1 VVAAGVR
8 LLIGALAGA
17 TATGTA
23 WAHTAEEAVAPAGA
37 SVLVAGGW
45 VFEPWVLACLALS
58 LAWYAWGVTRLWR
71 HAGAGRGLRRWRVA
85 SFVGGWLVLIVGL
98 LSPLDSLG
106 SWLFWVHMLQHEL
119 LMVLAAPLMV
129 LGRPL
134 AAWAWALPPAA
145 RRTLGHAFHRRRWR
159 RGWKVLTTAW
169 CAWLLHAAALWLW
182 HVPAAFDAALHHRG
196 LHALQHAS
204 FLFSALL
211 FWWTVFG
218 VSARHPRPGVALMS
232 LFTTMLHSGALGA
245 LLALS
250 PSVWY
255 RAYAVSAPALGWE
268 PLADQQ
274 LGGLLMWA
282 PGGVAYAV
290 AALVLARQVLATV
303 PVKPAV
309 WQRARSP

>member
-1 VVAAGVR
+1 MVAAALR
-8 LLIGALAGA
+8 LLIGFGA
-17 TATGTA
+17 TWAA
-23 WAHTAEEAVAPAGA
+23 LPALAHTAEGDAVPANA

-45 VFEPWVLACLALS
+45 VLEPWVVLCLALS
-58 LAWYAWGVTRLWR
+58 LGWYALGVRRLWR
-71 HAGAGRGLRRWRVA
+71 HAGSGRGLRRWRVA
-85 SFVGGWLVLIVGL
+85 CFVTGWLALVAAL

-106 SWLFWVHMLQHEL
+106 SWLFWAHMLQHEL

-134 AAWAWALPPAA
+134 AAWAWALPPPW
-145 RRTLGHAFHRRRWR
+145 RRVLGRALHRRHWR

-169 CAWLLHAAALWLW
+169 SAWVLHAAALWVW

-218 VSARHPRPGVALMS
+218 ASTRHPRPGAALVS

-255 RAYAVSAPALGWE
+255 PAYAASAPALDWE

-282 PGGVAYAV
+282 PGGLVYAV
-290 AALVLARQVLATV
+290 AALVLARQLLAHL
-303 PVKPAV
+303 PADPSG
-309 WQRARSP
+309 WRRAGAT

>member
-1 VVAAGVR
+1 
-8 LLIGALAGA
+8 
-17 TATGTA
+17 
-23 WAHTAEEAVAPAGA
+23 
-37 SVLVAGGW
+37 
-45 VFEPWVLACLALS
+45 
-58 LAWYAWGVTRLWR
+58 VTRLWR

-119 LMVLAAPLMV
+119 LMVLAAPLLV

-145 RRTLGHAFHRRRWR
+145 RRALGHAFHRRRWR
-159 RGWKVLTTAW
+159 RGWKLLTTAW
-169 CAWLLHAAALWLW
+169 SAWLLHAAALWVW

-218 VSARHPRPGVALMS
+218 ASARHPRPGVALMS

-255 RAYAVSAPALGWE
+255 RAYAVSAPAQGWE

-282 PGGVAYAV
+282 PGGLAYAA
-290 AALVLARQVLATV
+290 AALLLARQLLQVA
-303 PVKPAV
+303 PVDPRGWRHAG
-309 WQRARSP
+309 A

>member
-1 VVAAGVR
+1 VR
-8 LLIGALAGA
+8 LLIAGLLAAA
-17 TATGTA
+17 TSGA
-23 WAHTAEEAVAPAGA
+23 WAHTAEEVGATAG
-37 SVLVAGGW
+37 SPVIVAGGW
-45 VFEPWVLACLALS
+45 VFEPWVVVCLLVS
-58 LAWYAWGVTRLWR
+58 LAWYALGVTRLWR
-71 HAGAGRGLRRWRVA
+71 HAGAGRGLRRWRVGSYVA
-85 SFVGGWLVLIVGL
+85 GWLALLAAL

-106 SWLFWVHMLQHEL
+106 AWLFWAHMLQHEL
-119 LMVLAAPLMV
+119 LMVLAAPLLV

-134 AAWAWALPPAA
+134 AAWAWALPPAG
-145 RRTLGHAFHRRRWR
+145 RRALGHAFHRRRWR
-159 RGWKVLTTAW
+159 RGWKLLTTAW
-169 CAWLLHAAALWLW
+169 SAWLLHAAALWGW

-218 VSARHPRPGVALMS
+218 ASARHPRPGVALMS

-255 RAYAVSAPALGWE
+255 QAYAASAPALGWE

-282 PGGVAYAV
+282 PGGLAYAV
-290 AALVLARQVLATV
+290 AALLLARQLLLSA
-303 PVKPAV
+303 PVD
-309 WQRARSP
+309 RAGWRHASA